1 MSLTIGDYI
10 IHVGENISS
19 GTSFGAPQAPFGR
32 TSSAD
37 FQVSLA
43 ETFHCLLMANLK
55 NRFPYS
61 CDCIS
66 VWKRTIFVKGK
77 DHAEEVGGEDDTE
90 FVEPEK
96 LSKTSI
102 EKIDNEIDVEYM
114 SLSKLAE
121 LREAGLDQQYGE
133 TKDSLYAYISKE
145 EILPN
150 DRAAPCLI
158 NLL

>member
-1 MSLTIGDYI
+1 
-10 IHVGENISS
+10 
-19 GTSFGAPQAPFGR
+19 
-32 TSSAD
+32 
-37 FQVSLA
+37 
-43 ETFHCLLMANLK
+43 MANLK

-66 VWKRTIFVKGK
+66 VWKRTNYVKGK
-77 DHAEEVGGEDDTE
+77 DHAEDVGGEDDIK

-96 LSKTSI
+96 KSKKSKNLI
-102 EKIDNEIDVEYM
+102 EKEVEIQYI

-133 TKDSLYAYISKE
+133 TKDSLYAYIPE
-145 EILPN
+145 DEILPN